1 MAKIWRGKNG
11 DSISTICGQ
20 QLQQQPVAIAAEA
33 PRSNGAPTPIVA
45 FQPTIAFNTIH
56 AAQLSLDQ
64 PMHQEQPPT
73 TVTTSEGSVSTPAVA
88 SALCRLSRTL
98 YIIYNQHLSKLFP
111 K

>member
-1 MAKIWRGKNG
+1 
-11 DSISTICGQ
+11 
-20 QLQQQPVAIAAEA
+20 LQQQPVAIAAAEA

-45 FQPTIAFNTIH
+45 FQPTVAFNAIHATHPTIAFNTIH